1 MSKKQSTILVIT
13 FILIAAVAVVVWGG
27 ERKQP
32 EQPSPAGNGGDVVSQ
47 DSNIP
52 QNREDI
58 DTNDNDNDPISISD
72 EDPIVITSD
81 IDTSDWKT
89 YRNEE
94 LGFSFRYPEGWV
106 ISSELKRG
114 EPKSDP
120 ILNLLRI
127 DIDDLESG
135 IKLVVNVSEINH
147 VQLPEEILADEFV
160 NNATKQKI
168 LFSGIEANKYIGT
181 KLQSISILISQDNK
195 VFNVTMSGF
204 SEDTKSEAN
213 EIIDALLS
221 SIKF

>member
-1 MSKKQSTILVIT
+1 MSKKQSTILVTT

-47 DSNIP
+47 DSNIS

-94 LGFSFRYPEGWV
+94 LGFEVKYPEGWYV
-106 ISSELKRG
+106 IEGSKIQLSPFPR
-114 EPKSDP
+114 DP
-120 ILNLLRI
+120 NNDVGVFIYNVTNGNQIYDDIVSYLRSLGTTV
-127 DIDDLESG
+127 DLERGKSTH
-135 IKLVVNVSEINH
+135 IARHNF
-147 VQLPEEILADEFV
+147 FV
-160 NNATKQKI
+160 NQE
-168 LFSGIEANKYIGT
+168 G
-181 KLQSISILISQDNK
+181 
-195 VFNVTMSGF
+195 
-204 SEDTKSEAN
+204 
-213 EIIDALLS
+213 EIIIVSSTLAGEISLDIYHAIILS
-221 SIKF
+221 FRVL

>member
-1 MSKKQSTILVIT
+1 MSKKQSTILVTT
-13 FILIAAVAVVVWGG
+13 FILIAAVAVVIWGG

-94 LGFSFRYPEGWV
+94 LGFEVKYPKSWYVLRQGEQFSPYPKDPNNDIGIFIGDLSKIVNTEGLDYNSAVSEVFKLSSYDYDYITKHEINLKGQNLIQAIGNRRSTFFMDDHSLIV
-106 ISSELKRG
+106 ISFVPAG
-114 EPKSDP
+114 EIPLD
-120 ILNLLRI
+120 
-127 DIDDLESG
+127 
-135 IKLVVNVSEINH
+135 VY
-147 VQLPEEILADEFV
+147 
-160 NNATKQKI
+160 NA
-168 LFSGIEANKYIGT
+168 F
-181 KLQSISILISQDNK
+181 
-195 VFNVTMSGF
+195 
-204 SEDTKSEAN
+204 
-213 EIIDALLS
+213 LLS
-221 SIKF
+221 FKFIE